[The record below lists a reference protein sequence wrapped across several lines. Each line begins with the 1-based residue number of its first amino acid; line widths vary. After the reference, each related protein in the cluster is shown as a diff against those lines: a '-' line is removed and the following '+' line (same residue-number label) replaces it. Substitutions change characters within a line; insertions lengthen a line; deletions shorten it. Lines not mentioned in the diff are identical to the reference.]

1 MTTDQLEE
9 ELLKNT
15 KGLPKEALEEIIDFI
30 QFVRKKKLKDANDNI
45 STELTSLSASQT
57 EHLEQEF
64 KDYKKLYPRE

>member
-1 MTTDQLEE
+1 MTNKQLEK

-30 QFVRKKKLKDANDNI
+30 QFVRQKTLKDTNDNI
-45 STELTSLSASQT
+45 SAALSSLSTSQT

-64 KDYKKLYPRE
+64 KGYKKLYPRE